1 MDELLIELTRRYTEP
16 HRRYHD
22 LRHIADMLLKGRGF
36 PLSDEQVMAVWFH
49 DAIYDPASKT
59 NEIDSAEL
67 AVERLFQ
74 LGWEGARVKVVQQI
88 VLDTKGHTP
97 SIEASKPV
105 LDLDLSTLAGSWE
118 DYARNGANIRAE
130 YASVPE
136 ADWLVGRRKWLE
148 SMLAKPALFHTDW
161 GKGLESHARRNLAR
175 DLSEL
180 GNS

>member
-1 MDELLIELTRRYTEP
+1 MDDLLIELTRRYAEP

-22 LRHIADMLLKGRGF
+22 LRHIADMLLKGRDF

-67 AVERLFQ
+67 AARRLLT
-74 LGWEGARVKVVQQI
+74 LGWDEARVNVVRQI
-88 VLDTKGHTP
+88 VLDTQGHSP

-105 LDLDLSTLAGSWE
+105 LDLDLSTLGGSWE
-118 DYARNGANIRAE
+118 EYARNGANIRFE

-136 ADWLVGRRKWLE
+136 KDWLAGRRKWLE
-148 SMLAKPALFHTDW
+148 AMLAKPALFHTGW
-161 GKGLESHARRNLAR
+161 GKGLEAQARRNLAR